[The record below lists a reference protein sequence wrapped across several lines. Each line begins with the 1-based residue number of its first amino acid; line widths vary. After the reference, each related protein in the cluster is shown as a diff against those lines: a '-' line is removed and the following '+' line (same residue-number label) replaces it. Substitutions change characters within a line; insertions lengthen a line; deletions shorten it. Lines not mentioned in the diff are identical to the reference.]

1 MSLILSSSVPPRI
14 LVGVSGGIAAYK
26 ICQVVSSLAK
36 AGAEVKVI
44 LTDSAQQFITPLTF
58 ATLARE
64 PAYTD
69 QSFWQP
75 VHGRPLHI
83 QLGEW
88 ADVFLIAPLTANTLA
103 KLAIG
108 MADNLLTNTVLASSC
123 PILLVP
129 AMNRQ
134 MWQQPTVQRNWQQ
147 ILTDK
152 RFHGIAPVAGILACD
167 RAACPEAY
175 RPADTPATQQLG
187 RMAEPEQIEAH
198 IHSLLLTQ
206 GKLDLAGK
214 HLLVSAGGTRE
225 YFDPV
230 RFLGNPSTGKMGIA
244 VVQAAIHRGANVT
257 LVHAP
262 MQTELIRALSRV
274 ECMAVTSA
282 AEMHSTIL
290 QLFPKADITVMTAA
304 VADLTP
310 KDYQSQ
316 KVPKQQLDTT
326 IRLQHTADILADLG
340 QKKQPFQQIVGF
352 AAQTGEIVTPAISKL
367 QRKNLDAIVANPID
381 QPLAGF
387 GTETN
392 QAMLIHADGRQ
403 EEVTR
408 CSKLQL
414 AHCLFDFLLK

>member
-1 MSLILSSSVPPRI
+1 MSLIPSSPMPRRI

-26 ICQVVSSLAK
+26 ICQVVSALAK
-36 AGAEVKVI
+36 TGAEVKVI

-58 ATLARE
+58 ATLARQ

-69 QSFWQP
+69 GSFWQP

-88 ADVFLIAPLTANTLA
+88 ADVFVIAPLTANTLA
-103 KLAIG
+103 KLAMG

-147 ILTDK
+147 ILSDQ
-152 RFHGIAPVAGILACD
+152 RFQGIAPVAGLLACD
-167 RAACPEAY
+167 DPTN
-175 RPADTPATQQLG
+175 TPATEQLG
-187 RMAEPEQIEAH
+187 RMVEPEQILAH
-198 IHSLLLTQ
+198 IHSLLYTQ
-206 GKLDLAGK
+206 GKQDLVGK

-244 VVQAAIHRGANVT
+244 VVQAAIDRGASVT

-262 MQTELIRALSRV
+262 MQTELIRALPRV
-274 ECMAVTSA
+274 ECIAVTSA

-290 QLFPKADITVMTAA
+290 QVFPKADITVMTAA
-304 VADLTP
+304 VADLAP
-310 KDYQSQ
+310 VEYQSQ

-326 IRLQHTADILADLG
+326 VRLQHTADILADLG
-340 QKKQPFQQIVGF
+340 RKKQVSQQLVGF
-352 AAQTGEIVTPAISKL
+352 AAQTGDIVAPAIDKL

-381 QPLAGF
+381 KPLAGF

-392 QAMLIHADGRQ
+392 QAILIHADGRQ

>member
-1 MSLILSSSVPPRI
+1 MSVISSSSVPRRI

-58 ATLARE
+58 ATLARQ

-75 VHGRPLHI
+75 THGRPLHI

-88 ADVFLIAPLTANTLA
+88 AEVFLIAPLTANTLA
-103 KLAIG
+103 KLAIA

-134 MWQQPTVQRNWQQ
+134 MWQQPTVQRNWHN
-147 ILTDK
+147 ILTDQ
-152 RFHGIAPVAGILACD
+152 RFQGIAPMAGILACD
-167 RAACPEAY
+167 RPT
-175 RPADTPATQQLG
+175 DTPATQQLG
-187 RMAEPEQIEAH
+187 RMAEPEQILAH
-198 IHSLLLTQ
+198 VNSLLLTQ
-206 GKLDLAGK
+206 GKQDLAGK

-244 VVQAAIHRGANVT
+244 VVQAAIDRGASVT

-262 MQTELIRALSRV
+262 MQTELIRALSGV
-274 ECMAVTSA
+274 ECIAVTSA
-282 AEMHSTIL
+282 AEMHFTIL
-290 QLFPKADITVMTAA
+290 QVFPKADITVMTAA

-340 QKKQPFQQIVGF
+340 RKKQVSQQLVGF
-352 AAQTGEIVTPAISKL
+352 AAQTGEIVTPAIDKL
-367 QRKNLDAIVANPID
+367 HRKNLDAIVANPID

-392 QAMLIHADGRQ
+392 QAILIHADGRQ

-414 AHCLFDFLLK
+414 AHRLFDFLLK

>member
-1 MSLILSSSVPPRI
+1 MTPILSSTVQRRI
-14 LVGVSGGIAAYK
+14 LIGVSGGIAAYK

-36 AGAEVKVI
+36 AGAEVRVI

-58 ATLARE
+58 ASLSRQ

-69 QSFWQP
+69 QTFWQP

-88 ADVFLIAPLTANTLA
+88 AEVFLIAPLTANTLA

-134 MWQQPTVQRNWQQ
+134 MWKQLTVQRNWQQ
-147 ILTDK
+147 LLDDK
-152 RFHGIAPVAGILACD
+152 RFHGIAPLAGMLACD
-167 RAACPEAY
+167 RPTDYSTTE
-175 RPADTPATQQLG
+175 QLG
-187 RMAEPEQIEAH
+187 RMAEPKQILAH
-198 IHSLLLTQ
+198 LESLLQTQ
-206 GKLDLAGK
+206 GQQDLIGK
-214 HLLVSAGGTRE
+214 QILVSAGGTRE

-244 VVQAAIHRGANVT
+244 VVQAAVHRGASVT

-262 MQTELIRALSRV
+262 MQTELIDSLPMV
-274 ECMAVTSA
+274 NCVAVTSA
-282 AEMHSTIL
+282 AEMHEAML
-290 QLFPKADITVMTAA
+290 QQFPKADITVMTAA

-310 KDYQSQ
+310 IDYHAQ
-316 KVPKQQLDTT
+316 KVPKQQLSTS
-326 IRLQHTADILADLG
+326 IPLQHTADILAELG
-340 QKKQPFQQIVGF
+340 RKKQDSQQIVGF
-352 AAQTGEIVTPAISKL
+352 AAQTGEIVAPALRKL

-381 QPLAGF
+381 KPLAGF

-392 QAMLIHADGRQ
+392 QAILIHAEGRQ
-403 EEVTR
+403 QEVAR

-414 AHCLFDFLLK
+414 AHHLFDFILK